1 MSAKRYADA
10 TAGLL
15 AGTYGRSRDAVRRYL
30 EAEREGWGQR
40 VRAEVSRFLAD
51 LQPHGTAVADANV
64 LIYHLEDLSPY
75 SQLTRALLERLAEGS
90 LRLVVSVLTA
100 GEILAGPYRAGDE
113 ARVALAT
120 AFLQGLPNTTL
131 AEVTLAIADRAV
143 WLRSHGLRMPDA
155 VVMATGLVH
164 EAEVVLA
171 NDPVLQR
178 PVPGGPRVL
187 LLDAYCAPETTP

>member
-1 MSAKRYADA
+1 M
-10 TAGLL
+10 
-15 AGTYGRSRDAVRRYL
+15 
-30 EAEREGWGQR
+30 
-40 VRAEVSRFLAD
+40 RAEVSRFLAD

-100 GEILAGPYRAGDE
+100 GEILAGPYRGGDE

-120 AFLQGLPNTTL
+120 AFLRGLPNTTL
-131 AEVTLAIADRAV
+131 ADVTLAIADRAA
-143 WLRSHGLRMPDA
+143 WLRGHGLRMPDA
-155 VVMATGLVH
+155 VVMATGLIH
-164 EAEVVLA
+164 SAEVVLT

-187 LLDAYCAPETTP
+187 LLDAYCTSETTP